1 MASLKDNI
9 NNISDD
15 TESLVKDYL
24 KLFSIRQSEKLA
36 LFLGVLSSAFIL
48 TLLILIVLIFCSF
61 TLAEYLNELLATD
74 YWGYWIVTGFF
85 ILLITSLIF
94 RIIKTKTPLL
104 SNLFAKIII
113 SVFELDIN
121 QAKNIKGLRFE
132 GETAKNKIE
141 TDKIKIKANVQMLR
155 YVIMEALFREFFGLF
170 SSKQKDTSPEE
181 AEPDQASD
189 EKDKD
194 E

>member
-24 KLFSIRQSEKLA
+24 KLFSIKQSEKFA

-48 TLLILIVLIFCSF
+48 TLLILIVVVFCSF
-61 TLAEYLNELLATD
+61 ALAGYLNELLATD

-85 ILLITSLIF
+85 LLLIAFLIF
-94 RIIKTKTPLL
+94 KIIKTKTPLL

-113 SVFELDIN
+113 SVFDLDIN

-132 GETAKNKIE
+132 SETTKNKIE

-155 YVIMEALFREFFGLF
+155 YVIMESFFREFFGLF
-170 SSKQKDTSPEE
+170 SSKQKDASPDEVK
-181 AEPDQASD
+181 PDQASD

>member
-24 KLFSIRQSEKLA
+24 KLFSIKQSEKFA

-48 TLLILIVLIFCSF
+48 TLLILIIVVFCSF
-61 TLAEYLNELLATD
+61 ALAGYLNELLATD
-74 YWGYWIVTGFF
+74 YWGYWIVTAFF
-85 ILLITSLIF
+85 LLLIAFLIF
-94 RIIKTKTPLL
+94 KIIKTKTPLL

-113 SVFELDIN
+113 SVFDLDIN

-132 GETAKNKIE
+132 SETTKNKIE

-155 YVIMEALFREFFGLF
+155 YVIMESFFREFFGLF
-170 SSKQKDTSPEE
+170 SSNKKSE
-181 AEPDQASD
+181 ASDDAESDQASD
-189 EKDKD
+189 KKDKD
-194 E
+194 

>member
-24 KLFSIRQSEKLA
+24 KLFSIKQSEKFA
-36 LFLGVLSSAFIL
+36 LFLGVLSTAFIL
-48 TLLILIVLIFCSF
+48 TLLILIVLVFCSF
-61 TLAEYLNELLATD
+61 ALAGYLNDLLATD
-74 YWGYWIVTGFF
+74 YWGYWIVTALFL
-85 ILLITSLIF
+85 LLITFLIF
-94 RIIKTKTPLL
+94 KIIKTRTPLL

-113 SVFELDIN
+113 SVFDLDIN

-132 GETAKNKIE
+132 GEAAKNKIE
-141 TDKIKIKANVQMLR
+141 TDKTKIKANVQMLR
-155 YVIMEALFREFFGLF
+155 YVIMESLFREFFGLF
-170 SSKQKDTSPEE
+170 SSKQKDTGPDE
-181 AEPDQASD
+181 AESGQASD